1 MPYSIRIETQI
12 YFKFL
17 HFLYL
22 YAMTNSFWSFLIA
35 KDQALF
41 SLINGKWIH
50 SILDSILPWCRNA
63 NNWYPFYA
71 ILLVYLFIKWGKATW
86 KWLLFA
92 VINLTLT
99 DQISS
104 SIFKPLVHRLRPC
117 ADPLMTGKV
126 RLLLEHCSGGFSF
139 TSSHAANHFGLAMFL
154 FISIVP
160 LFKNYTWLFF
170 IWAAIIAY
178 AQVYVGVHYPLDVI
192 AGAMIGLAVGKLNGM
207 IFKKFQDA

>member
-1 MPYSIRIETQI
+1 
-12 YFKFL
+12 
-17 HFLYL
+17 
-22 YAMTNSFWSFLIA
+22 
-35 KDQALF
+35 
-41 SLINGKWIH
+41 
-50 SILDSILPWCRNA
+50 
-63 NNWYPFYA
+63 
-71 ILLVYLFIKWGKATW
+71 
-86 KWLLFA
+86 
-92 VINLTLT
+92 
-99 DQISS
+99 
-104 SIFKPLVHRLRPC
+104 
-117 ADPLMTGKV
+117 MTGKV